1 MSTPEESVSQQLE
14 AVLRRLEAPPIARPR
29 DIFISEASTGKEG
42 YYLRIGGV
50 LGALI
55 GFVAFF
61 GAYIYCI
68 ATYGF
73 IFGLGLGWIP
83 SGLLAVIVGQG
94 VRFLW
99 GPIIFLIV
107 IHLTFVVSGLLMALT
122 DYIADKAGES
132 QR

>member
-42 YYLRIGGV
+42 YYLRIGAG
-50 LGALI
+50 LGGLT
-55 GFVAFF
+55 GFATFI
-61 GAYIYCI
+61 GAYIYCVS
-68 ATYGF
+68 AYGF
-73 IFGLGLGWIP
+73 LLGLGLGWIP
-83 SGLLAVIVGQG
+83 SGIVAVIVSQI

-107 IHLTFVVSGLLMALT
+107 VLVARMNGH
-122 DYIADKAGES
+122 
-132 QR
+132 